1 MGIFR
6 PTRVAHAHC
15 DLFCGVYDPA
25 QARIEAQSVLKAAEK
40 YHDSDDAVFQARCIA
55 VKESQAELVKHH
67 LSVLWTDFFKPHH
80 LEKFPELHDMFWKAI
95 KAAGDAKKSM
105 DVAASG
111 RPHRQ
116 DRRHLRCVL
125 ANGRSPQRRTLSAG
139 VDGYVNHKTTAQAA
153 FDAIE
158 SELRSISKWMYEN
171 PELGY

>member
-6 PTRVAHAHC
+6 PSRRAHAHC

-40 YHDSDDAVFQARCIA
+40 YHDSDDPVFQARCIA

-80 LEKFPELHDMFWKAI
+80 LETFPELHDMFWKAI

-105 DVAASG
+105 DVAVS
-111 RPHRQ
+111 Q
-116 DRRHLRCVL
+116 DLI
-125 ANGRSPQRRTLSAG
+125 T
-139 VDGYVNHKTTAQAA
+139 KI
-153 FDAIE
+153 DAISGVFWQTDE
-158 SELRSISKWMYEN
+158 APNVGLY
-171 PELGY
+171 PPT